1 MHKLAQRASA
11 REGAGGLG
19 RSSRQATPKS
29 APWIPVLS
37 LPRGPV
43 TPAMS
48 RRAADT
54 RGVVAGSRA
63 GAGRAAD
70 PWVVAEVLLPRE
82 SVGFACRDW
91 TCRRSV
97 ETVRPG
103 GDPSDRLSQRAGR
116 AGAVRV
122 PEPCGGAGRA
132 PGVTGGG
139 AGRARWTWHGTGS
152 AGQGGRAGRELAQ
165 RAGRGAETGGLGGF
179 SDATHSVVSQA
190 SRDQG
195 QTRRREGQERD
206 AGKPHGARGPG
217 SGSRGTPGSLT
228 ERRDRGRGLA
238 QAACCTARR
247 R

>member
-1 MHKLAQRASA
+1 
-11 REGAGGLG
+11 
-19 RSSRQATPKS
+19 
-29 APWIPVLS
+29 
-37 LPRGPV
+37 
-43 TPAMS
+43 MS

-116 AGAVRV
+116 AGAIRV
-122 PEPCGGAGRA
+122 LEPCGGAGRA
-132 PGVTGGG
+132 RGVTGGG
-139 AGRARWTWHGTGS
+139 AGRACGTGS

-165 RAGRGAETGGLGGF
+165 RAGRGAETGGLGGS

-195 QTRRREGQERD
+195 QTRCREGRERGT
-206 AGKPHGARGPG
+206 GKPHGARGPG
-217 SGSRGTPGSLT
+217 SGSRAGSLLRGPQEVT
-228 ERRDRGRGLA
+228 RVLGRAAPSPLTARAWAGVAARPVPSPPRSVPACPAAGPRGRRRLRGQLHRGA
-238 QAACCTARR
+238 LVWAACGRHR
-247 R
+247 H

>member
-1 MHKLAQRASA
+1 M
-11 REGAGGLG
+11 G
-19 RSSRQATPKS
+19 RSGRQGTPKS

-54 RGVVAGSRA
+54 RGVAAGSRA

-122 PEPCGGAGRA
+122 LEPCGGAGRA
-132 PGVTGGG
+132 PGVTGEERGERGG
-139 AGRARWTWHGTGS
+139 RGTGRALQGREGVRAVSWPRGPGGEQTQAGSAAPQMQRTVWCRRPLGTRDRRDAGRAES
-152 AGQGGRAGRELAQ
+152 
-165 RAGRGAETGGLGGF
+165 
-179 SDATHSVVSQA
+179 
-190 SRDQG
+190 
-195 QTRRREGQERD
+195 
-206 AGKPHGARGPG
+206 
-217 SGSRGTPGSLT
+217 GTPGSLT
-228 ERRDRGRGLA
+228 ERGGRGRGLA
-238 QAACCTARR
+238 QAACCAARR